1 MGASKITLNS
11 SFALSVSAKY
21 FAKCSAKSFAK
32 TFDNCFKKFRF
43 SIHFLP
49 VFQSIL
55 KIQATHVHQLEAHS
69 YPHSG
74 FALKKQSFLFFTIFH
89 ERNLAKLRFLAEI
102 LRSFA
107 HEK

>member
-1 MGASKITLNS
+1 
-11 SFALSVSAKY
+11 
-21 FAKCSAKSFAK
+21 
-32 TFDNCFKKFRF
+32 
-43 SIHFLP
+43 LP

-55 KIQATHVHQLEAHS
+55 KIQATYGHQLEAHS
-69 YPHSG
+69 YHHSG

-89 ERNLAKLRFLAEI
+89 ERNLAKLCFFAEV